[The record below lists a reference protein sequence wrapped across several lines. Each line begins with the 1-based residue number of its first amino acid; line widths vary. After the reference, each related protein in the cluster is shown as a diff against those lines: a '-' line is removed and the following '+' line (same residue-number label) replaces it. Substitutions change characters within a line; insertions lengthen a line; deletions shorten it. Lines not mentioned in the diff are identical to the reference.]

1 MYSKKVPSNGS
12 TFHDSDKANA
22 KRPKLKKGIKEEKVP
37 TTEDSDRTE
46 DQEVIETKKI
56 KVSQSKH
63 TKGFGKEES
72 SIQAL
77 NQATE
82 QTLHDINKWLDD
94 APRLSEFSSGSDSP
108 IFHSSSVESGRS
120 SLKVEAPRKRP
131 SSIKIFGPHGPS
143 RPKKIQRTIDRLQPG
158 KSKGNLLL
166 KKPLNLSNINTTET
180 MVQLTSDNDQ
190 TNKNTDEEP
199 KLSLGTV
206 LKN

>member
-1 MYSKKVPSNGS
+1 VYSKKVPSNGS
-12 TFHDSDKANA
+12 TFNDSDKAGA
-22 KRPKLKKGIKEEKVP
+22 KRPKLKKGMKDEKVP
-37 TTEDSDRTE
+37 GAEDPVKTQ
-46 DQEVIETKKI
+46 DQEAAETKKV
-56 KVSQSKH
+56 KSTSKH

-108 IFHSSSVESGRS
+108 IFHSSVESARS
-120 SLKVEAPRKRP
+120 GPKVEAPRKRP

-166 KKPLNLSNINTTET
+166 KKPLNLPNVSANET
-180 MVQLTSDNDQ
+180 AVHPSASDNDQ
-190 TNKNTDEEP
+190 ANKNADEEP